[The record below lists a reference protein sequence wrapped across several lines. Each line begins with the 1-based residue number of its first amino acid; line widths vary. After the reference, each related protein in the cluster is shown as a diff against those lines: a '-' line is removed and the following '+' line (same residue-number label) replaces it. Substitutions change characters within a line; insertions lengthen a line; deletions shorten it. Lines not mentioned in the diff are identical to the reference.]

1 MIPTIRPLVP
11 FIVGV
16 ALCAVGCS
24 TTQGDPDQNS
34 PGSTDPAVVVITDG
48 VTTTTTEPSVTQ
60 PAVSSTTSML
70 TTPPDTTLAKVEET
84 VPSTNPTTTT
94 SIETL
99 MPDVETFEPEAPQTG
114 FVTHEPNA

>member
-1 MIPTIRPLVP
+1 
-11 FIVGV
+11 
-16 ALCAVGCS
+16 
-24 TTQGDPDQNS
+24 
-34 PGSTDPAVVVITDG
+34 
-48 VTTTTTEPSVTQ
+48 
-60 PAVSSTTSML
+60 ML